1 MQKTTNLLPAFMELT
16 LSQLCADISD
26 SISADFSE
34 TVWVRSEISELS
46 IRNGHCYM
54 ELIEKDE
61 SSSRII
67 AKMRAVCW
75 ANIFGI
81 LKPYFEQETGQALHA
96 GLQIL
101 VSVLVE
107 FHPAYGLQL
116 NINDINPTYTIG
128 DMARQRQKIIAQL
141 QADGV
146 MDMNKQLPFPTLPQ
160 RLAIISSETAAGYGD
175 FCHQLQQNPYG
186 FAFRTELFAAI
197 MQGENAEASII
208 HALEQIFCR
217 TEDFDAVVIIR
228 GGGATT
234 DLSCFDRYELALNCA
249 QFPLPVVTG
258 IGHLRDVSVLDMV
271 AHTSLKTPTATA
283 EFFVNCMKRQ
293 ADIIAQQKQRL
304 LQAIENLSDRQQ
316 RRIDMLAMRFTAANE
331 RWLTRQRNK
340 LELLQKTIEL
350 HSPMRILKQGYTLTL
365 KNGKPVTSA
374 SALTAGD
381 QITTEFA
388 DGTVISTINN
398 QTDKT

>member
-1 MQKTTNLLPAFMELT
+1 MELS
-16 LSQLCADISD
+16 LSQLCAGISD

-34 TVWVRSEISELS
+34 AVWVRAEISELG

-61 SSSRII
+61 FSNRIL
-67 AKMRAVCW
+67 AKMRAICW
-75 ANIFGI
+75 ANIFAM

-96 GLQIL
+96 GLQVL

-128 DMARQRQKIIAQL
+128 DMARRRLEVIAQL

-160 RLAIISSETAAGYGD
+160 RLAVISSETAAGYGD
-175 FCHQLQQNPYG
+175 FCHQLQQNPCG
-186 FAFRTELFAAI
+186 FAFRTELFTAI

-208 HALEQIFCR
+208 HALEQIFSR
-217 TEDFDAVVIIR
+217 TDDFDAVVIIR

-283 EFFVNCMKRQ
+283 EFFINCMIQQ
-293 ADIIAQQKQRL
+293 ADTIALLKQRL
-304 LQAIENLSDRQQ
+304 LQTIGNLSDKQQ
-316 RRIDMLAMRFTAANE
+316 HHIDMLTMRLAAANGQ
-331 RWLTRQRNK
+331 WLARQRNR

-374 SALTAGD
+374 SALAAGD
-381 QITTEFA
+381 RITTEFA
-388 DGTVISTINN
+388 DGIVTSTINN
-398 QTDKT
+398 PTDKI

>member
-1 MQKTTNLLPAFMELT
+1 MELS
-16 LSQLCADISD
+16 LSQLCAGISD

-34 TVWVRSEISELS
+34 AVWVRAEISELS
-46 IRNGHCYM
+46 VRNGHCYM

-61 SSSRII
+61 FSNRIV

-75 ANIFGI
+75 ANIFAM
-81 LKPYFEQETGQALHA
+81 LKSYFEQETGQALHA

-128 DMARQRQKIIAQL
+128 DMARRRLEVIAQL

-160 RLAIISSETAAGYGD
+160 RLAVISSETAAGYGD

-208 HALEQIFCR
+208 HALEQIFSR

-283 EFFVNCMKRQ
+283 EFFINCMIRQ
-293 ADIIAQQKQRL
+293 ADTIAQLKQRL
-304 LQAIENLSDRQQ
+304 LQTIGNLSDKQQ
-316 RRIDMLAMRFTAANE
+316 HHIDMLAMRFTAANE
-331 RWLTRQRNK
+331 RWLARQRNK

-374 SALTAGD
+374 SALAAGD

-388 DGTVISTINN
+388 DGIVTSTVNN
-398 QTDKT
+398 PTDKI

>member
-1 MQKTTNLLPAFMELT
+1 MELS
-16 LSQLCADISD
+16 LSQLCAGISD

-34 TVWVRSEISELS
+34 TVWVRAEISELG

-61 SSSRII
+61 FSNRIV

-75 ANIFGI
+75 ANIFAM

-96 GLQIL
+96 GLQVL

-128 DMARQRQKIIAQL
+128 DMARRRLEVIAQL

-160 RLAIISSETAAGYGD
+160 RLAVISSETAAGYGD

-208 HALEQIFCR
+208 HALEQIFSR

-283 EFFVNCMKRQ
+283 EFFINCMIRQ
-293 ADIIAQQKQRL
+293 ADTIAQLKQRL
-304 LQAIENLSDRQQ
+304 LQTIGNLSDRQQ
-316 RRIDMLAMRFTAANE
+316 RHIDMLAMRFTAANE
-331 RWLTRQRNK
+331 RWLARQRNK

-350 HSPMRILKQGYTLTL
+350 HSPTRILKQGYTLTL

-374 SALTAGD
+374 SALAAGD
-381 QITTEFA
+381 RITTEFA
-388 DGTVISTINN
+388 DGIVTSTINN
-398 QTDKT
+398 PTDKI

>member
-1 MQKTTNLLPAFMELT
+1 MELS
-16 LSQLCADISD
+16 LSQLCAGISD

-34 TVWVRSEISELS
+34 AVWVRAEISELS
-46 IRNGHCYM
+46 VRNGHCYM
-54 ELIEKDE
+54 ELIEKDVF
-61 SSSRII
+61 SNRIL

-75 ANIFGI
+75 ANIFAL
-81 LKPYFEQETGQALHA
+81 LKPYFEQETGQVLHA
-96 GLQIL
+96 GLQVL

-128 DMARQRQKIIAQL
+128 DMARQRLEVIAQL

-160 RLAIISSETAAGYGD
+160 RLAVISSETAAGYGD
-175 FCHQLQQNPYG
+175 FCHQLQQNPCG
-186 FAFRTELFAAI
+186 FAFRTELFTAI

-208 HALEQIFCR
+208 HALEQIFSR
-217 TEDFDAVVIIR
+217 TDDFDAVVIIR

-249 QFPLPVVTG
+249 QFPLPVITG

-283 EFFVNCMKRQ
+283 EFFINCMIQQ
-293 ADIIAQQKQRL
+293 ADTIALLKQRL
-304 LQAIENLSDRQQ
+304 LQTIGNLSDKQQ
-316 RRIDMLAMRFTAANE
+316 HHIDMLTMRLAAAN
-331 RWLTRQRNK
+331 RQWLARQRNR

-374 SALTAGD
+374 SALAAGD
-381 QITTEFA
+381 RITTEFA
-388 DGTVISTINN
+388 DGIVTSTINN
-398 QTDKT
+398 PTDKI